1 MWSNVFRIGGVHQIW
16 WYQFG
21 AANES
26 QTPKLRDAAL
36 LCSHVQLQKDGFL
49 SSWTNSF
56 VGPWDPSQGTHN
68 PDDKIK
74 LWLFLPAPHLSLP
87 PSAQSAVSALRV
99 IASGL
104 WVSPGDSEEVAT
116 ALSHAL
122 KNRIERALLG
132 LSYVRFGDVF
142 LRKGQP
148 AIEFVFAASEDA
160 IFVHAISSAKFVMP
174 SFLDMHVRTLSG
186 GDMEKVLRLTS
197 NNTGQRLPVIV
208 SPHGMRGSVTG
219 CCSSELVK
227 HVFIGSGK
235 SISGLVGL
243 PYPLHQAPRCKLQG
257 HNCYIEVSL
266 GSSTTGSEKG
276 NSPNLYLENFNHP
289 TLNTPSTSTGN
300 EKGSSDTP
308 ACEKTFVY
316 PSEAVL
322 VPVLKPSYPRSSLKR
337 VWLQNWT
344 GMSLATSTLFSD
356 YKTDDVDD
364 SWSESDELCLRHG
377 FNSSSNSNTSSMSS
391 ICSSSSDSECI
402 TKAAFGDLE
411 ADADSLSGRQSG
423 LSTFTSMETNGPKQG
438 LKRPRTGLDTSFAQS
453 GGAISGPTHDCDNS
467 GITGIANDQ
476 TGSQWDW
483 DDDDTG
489 VGMDIQAL
497 LSEFGDFGDFFEND
511 SLPFGEPPG
520 TAESQTLV
528 FSGQEFGDGGASPA
542 ATVMDVSDQN
552 LLPVCFQTIENFHP
566 PTGIEECVST
576 VQEAT
581 KNAAQSVVHSC
592 ASVVSTG
599 EADHVMKAE
608 ALLSFAPEY
617 GAVDTSSSE
626 LSSTI
631 FRSPYHPKSQK
642 VESLNS
648 SGNAY
653 VYGATPPSS
662 PGANGFE
669 ENHGMAIDSRLHPVK
684 HDTGAVL
691 QSFYTQIARGQ
702 LPVDRNCLMHSNT
715 FTSSEKTSVSLLS
728 SISSTIA
735 TNSCQK
741 MASEVANE
749 SKHLLLSRRFVPAA
763 ELECLM
769 FQAHMCRVRHTL
781 VSVGKSVPTAWNRSI
796 SHMPGG
802 SDSILDNLSTKYE
815 SRKKEP
821 IPVRIAGDVDGKMM
835 DGPCN
840 APIGV
845 WRSVGAPKHPKSA
858 NILAAE
864 SLSHHPFSEETTL
877 AYGKREPL
885 KDFIDAIPLLVQQ
898 AASFVDMALDGEF
911 VDGPYG
917 WLALQEQRRRGFC
930 CGPHMAHAG
939 CGGILASCHSFDI
952 AGVDLLD
959 PISDNVQP
967 SSVIGLLQSDVK
979 AALKSA
985 FGTLDG
991 PLSVIDW
998 CKGRCQSVDA
1008 GTFLEALSAES
1019 SVSEYRDSCNTAST
1033 SVEEPLSSPQASIT
1047 VSSGLRDGGKGD
1059 DTSQR
1064 RPNQEH
1070 CISES
1075 EQQLG
1080 SRKRATLLLVPYPS
1094 ILVGYQDDWLKT
1106 SATSLQHWEKAPLEP
1121 YAFQKHMSYYVVCP
1135 NIDSLTS
1142 VAADFFQQLGTVYE
1156 MCKLGSHTPHT
1167 IGNQIDVDT
1176 GKCSTS
1182 GFVLLDS
1189 PRLTKIDINTASVGS
1204 MSDYFLSL
1212 SNGWDLAYFLKALT
1226 KVLKTLQLG
1235 SCLPANAKEGNS
1247 SPCTVIYVVC
1257 PFPDPT
1263 AVLRTIIESSIT
1275 LTSVVCSSDTDKRS
1289 ILYSQ
1294 VEKALS
1300 YAAGVDEAS
1309 ISNIPAISG
1318 FSIPKLVLQIVPID
1332 AIFRVTSPGVSE
1344 IVMLKEIA
1352 FTIYNKA
1359 RRLSRGSSNGLVQS
1373 STLSGRS
1380 HSSVMQMSNP
1390 LPGMWKDCVG
1400 SRVSGPPLP
1409 TESDID
1415 AGLRAGTW
1423 DNSWQNARAG
1433 GLGCDSNRSGD
1444 IFFQEEFHYMFEP
1457 LFILSEPGSVEQ
1469 GVSHPFT
1476 GNLTMEVTKQM
1487 SDDSSVGPAQSL
1499 CGDTGPSSQLDG
1511 SEGDG
1516 FESGQQRPPPSLHCC
1531 YGWTEDW
1538 RWLVCVWTDSRGE
1551 LLDNHI
1557 FPFGGISSRQDTKGM
1572 QNLFVQV
1579 LQKGCQLLQACS
1591 SPDNGVGRARDFIIT
1606 RIGCFYEL
1614 ECQEWQK
1621 ALYLIGGPDLKKW
1634 PFQLRRASPE
1644 CVPVNSN
1651 GASLQQ
1657 QELDRSMPSSP
1668 NPLYSPHTK
1677 SSGFMK
1683 GCVGQTNSRKQLI
1696 GGPSVDGSMGSLQWV
1711 QSISFVSISIDHSLH
1726 LVFQADVST
1735 GIGQGTVAAG
1745 SLNYL
1750 EGFTPVKSLGSATAS
1765 YILIPSPTMR
1775 FLTPAPLQLP
1785 TCLTSE
1791 SPPLAHLLHSKGYAI
1806 PLATGF
1812 AVSKAVPSLKKDPGN
1827 IKEEWPSVLS
1837 VSLVDYF
1844 GGYSV
1849 PSEKRIIHKQGGKS
1863 TVSDARDYEHM
1874 ILESVVSELHALSWM
1889 TASPAYLD
1897 RRTALPFHCDAVLRL
1912 RRLLHF
1918 AEKEISHQLEK

>member
-1 MWSNVFRIGGVHQIW
+1 MWTNVFRIGGVNQIK
-16 WYQFG
+16 WYQYVVG
-21 AANES
+21 AEES
-26 QTPKLRDAAL
+26 QIREAQEQLLAAHL
-36 LCSHVQLQKDGFL
+36 ELQKDGFL
-49 SSWTNSF
+49 STWTNSF

-68 PDDKIK
+68 PDDKLK
-74 LWLFLPAPHLSLP
+74 LWLFLPPPLLSPP
-87 PSAQSAVSALRV
+87 PSAQPALSSFRV

-104 WVSPGDSEEVAT
+104 WVSPGDSEEVAS
-116 ALSHAL
+116 ALSQAL
-122 KNRIERALLG
+122 KNRLERALLG

-148 AIEFVFAASEDA
+148 AVEFVFAATEDA
-160 IFVHAISSAKFVMP
+160 IFVHAILSAK
-174 SFLDMHVRTLSG
+174 HVRTLSG

-227 HVFIGSGK
+227 HVFIGSGT

-243 PYPLHQAPRCKLQG
+243 PYPLHQAPGCKLQG
-257 HNCYIEVSL
+257 HNCYVEVSL
-266 GSSTTGSEKG
+266 GCCTTGSGKG
-276 NSPNLYLENFNHP
+276 NSPNLCLDNFNHP
-289 TLNTPSTSTGN
+289 TLNTPSTSIGN
-300 EKGSSDTP
+300 EKGSGDTP

-344 GMSLATSTLFSD
+344 GMSVATSTLFIDS
-356 YKTDDVDD
+356 KTDDVDD
-364 SWSESDELCLRHG
+364 SWSESDGLCLRHG
-377 FNSSSNSNTSSMSS
+377 FNSSSNSNTSSTSS

-423 LSTFTSMETNGPKQG
+423 LSTFTPMETNGPKQG
-438 LKRPRTGLDTSFAQS
+438 LKRPRTGLDISFAQS
-453 GGAISGPTHDCDNS
+453 GGVISGPTHDCDNS
-467 GITGIANDQ
+467 GITGVANDQ
-476 TGSQWDW
+476 IGSQWDW

-511 SLPFGEPPG
+511 FLPFGEPPG
-520 TAESQTLV
+520 TAESQTIV
-528 FSGQEFGDGGASPA
+528 SSAQEFGDGGASPA

-552 LLPVCFQTIENFHP
+552 LLPMCRQPNENFHP
-566 PTGIEECVST
+566 PTGIEESAGT

-581 KNAAQSVVHSC
+581 KYAAQSGALSC
-592 ASVVSTG
+592 SSVVSTG
-599 EADHVMKAE
+599 EADYVMKAE

-631 FRSPYHPKSQK
+631 FRSPYQPKSQK
-642 VESLNS
+642 VGSLSS

-662 PGANGFE
+662 PGANRLE
-669 ENHGMAIDSRLHPVK
+669 ENHGMAIDSRLHSAK
-684 HDTGAVL
+684 HDTGAAL

-702 LPVDRNCLMHSNT
+702 IPLDRNSLMHSNT
-715 FTSSEKTSVSLLS
+715 FTSSERTSVSLLS
-728 SISSTIA
+728 SISSTTA
-735 TNSCQK
+735 TNSCQN
-741 MASEVANE
+741 MANEVANE
-749 SKHLLLSRRFVPAA
+749 SKNLLLSRRFVPAA

-769 FQAHMCRVRHTL
+769 FQAYMCRIRHTL
-781 VSVGKSVPTAWNRSI
+781 VSVGKFVPTAWNRSI
-796 SHMPGG
+796 SQLPGD
-802 SDSILDNLSTKYE
+802 SDGILDNLCTKYE

-821 IPVRIAGDVDGKMM
+821 IPVRIAGEVDVKML
-835 DGPCN
+835 DGPCS

-845 WRSVGAPKHPKSA
+845 WRPVGAPKHVKSA
-858 NILAAE
+858 NIL
-864 SLSHHPFSEETTL
+864 STDPLSHQPFTEETTL
-877 AYGKREPL
+877 ANGKREPL
-885 KDFIDAIPLLVQQ
+885 KDFVNAIPLLVQQ
-898 AASFVDMALDGEF
+898 SASFVDMALDGEF
-911 VDGPYG
+911 VDGPFG
-917 WLALQEQRRRGFC
+917 WLASQEQRRRGFC

-939 CGGILASCHSFDI
+939 CGGSLASCHSFDI

-959 PISDNVQP
+959 PISADVQA
-967 SSVIGLLQSDVK
+967 SSVIGMLQSDVK
-979 AALKSA
+979 AAMKSA
-985 FGTLDG
+985 FGTVDG

-998 CKGRCQSVDA
+998 CKGRSQSVDA

-1019 SVSEYRDSCNTAST
+1019 SVSEYRDSCIAATT
-1033 SVEEPLSSPQASIT
+1033 SIDDPLSPPQASIS

-1064 RPNQEH
+1064 RPNQEQ

-1080 SRKRATLLLVPYPS
+1080 SRKRATLLLVSYPS

-1106 SATSLQHWEKAPLEP
+1106 SASSLQHWEKAPLEP
-1121 YAFQKHMSYYVVCP
+1121 YAFQKNMSYYVVCP
-1135 NIDSLTS
+1135 NVDSLSS

-1156 MCKLGSHTPHT
+1156 MCKLGSHTPNA
-1167 IGNQIDVDT
+1167 IGNQVEVDT

-1182 GFVLLDS
+1182 GFVLLES
-1189 PRLTKIDINTASVGS
+1189 PRSTKIENNTASVVGS

-1212 SNGWDLAYFLKALT
+1212 SNGWDLAYFLKSLT
-1226 KVLKTLQLG
+1226 KVLKSLQLG
-1235 SCLPANAKEGNS
+1235 SCLTANAKDGIS
-1247 SPCTVIYVVC
+1247 SPCTVIYIVC
-1257 PFPDPT
+1257 PFPDPA

-1275 LTSVVCSSDTDKRS
+1275 LTSVVCSSDNDKGS

-1318 FSIPKLVLQIVPID
+1318 FSIPKLILQIVPID

-1344 IVMLKEIA
+1344 TVMLKEIA
-1352 FTIYNKA
+1352 FTVYNKA

-1373 STLSGRS
+1373 LSGRS
-1380 HSSVMQMSNP
+1380 HSSVMQMGNP
-1390 LPGMWKDCVG
+1390 LPG
-1400 SRVSGPPLP
+1400 
-1409 TESDID
+1409 
-1415 AGLRAGTW
+1415 TW
-1423 DNSWQNARAG
+1423 DNTWQNARAR

-1444 IFFQEEFHYMFEP
+1444 IFYQEELHYMFEP
-1457 LFILSEPGSVEQ
+1457 LFILAEPGSVEQ
-1469 GVSHPFT
+1469 GVSPTFT
-1476 GNLTMEVTKQM
+1476 GTLAMELTKQI
-1487 SDDSSVGPAQSL
+1487 SDDSSIGPSQTL
-1499 CGDTGPSSQLDG
+1499 CGDTGPNSQLDG

-1516 FESGQQRPPPSLHCC
+1516 FESEQQRPPPSLHCC

-1591 SPDNGVGRARDFIIT
+1591 SPDNGVGRARDFVIT

-1644 CVPVNSN
+1644 CVPINSN

-1657 QELDRSMPSSP
+1657 QELDRSLPSSP
-1668 NPLYSPHTK
+1668 NPLYNPHTK

-1683 GCVGQTNSRKQLI
+1683 GCLGQTNSRKQLI
-1696 GGPSVDGSMGSLQWV
+1696 GGPPVDGSMGSLQWV
-1711 QSISFVSISIDHSLH
+1711 RSISFVSISVDHSLH

-1735 GIGQGTVAAG
+1735 GINQGSVAAG

-1750 EGFTPVKSLGSATAS
+1750 EGFTPVKSLGSASTS

-1775 FLTPAPLQLP
+1775 FLSPAPLQLP

-1844 GGYSV
+1844 GGFSA
-1849 PSEKRIIHKQGGKS
+1849 PCEKRTINKQGGKS
-1863 TVSDARDYEHM
+1863 TVTDARDYELHT
-1874 ILESVVSELHALSWM
+1874 ILESVVAELHALSWM
-1889 TASPAYLD
+1889 TVSPAYLD

-1918 AEKEISHQLEK
+1918 AEQELLTSQKSTS